1 MRALI
6 IGVGQCGTKIADL
19 FSLVDFEALA
29 VNTSKGD
36 LDYLKHIPPERRILI
51 GESITGGKGVNANP
65 LLGREAMKR
74 DLPLVMRKIGSII
87 GYEDVDIFFLTFGFG
102 GGTGAG
108 GTPVLAEAIKEEYP
122 DSLVVAI
129 GALPLKEEGIRPTI
143 NAAITIDKLSKI
155 ADSII
160 AIDNN
165 KLKEG
170 SDDIS
175 RAYERINYTIVERIA
190 SLLALVDVPGEQTL
204 DASDLKFVLKAFG
217 SFATVGYAKA
227 DANRVK
233 SLSRLIIKSF
243 ESEGLYLDANI
254 ESALY
259 GLVAIHGPPELL
271 KAKDI
276 FEALDYLT
284 NKIRGK
290 QIFRG
295 FYPDPR
301 EREVEV
307 VTLLSGIYESKSIE
321 DIIVTA
327 KKYAQSFMVAKKEA
341 ENRKEELLKG
351 LPDFDDIYPAVG
363 EEKEGNG
370 LESIFEGIDKDV
382 PDIKSLR
389 RRK

>member
-19 FSLVDFEALA
+19 FALVDFEALA
-29 VNTSKGD
+29 INTSRGD
-36 LDYLKHIPPERRILI
+36 LEYLKHIPPERRILI
-51 GESITGGKGVNANP
+51 GESLTGGKGVNANP
-65 LLGREAMKR
+65 VLGREAMKR
-74 DLPLVMRKIGSII
+74 DLPLVMRKIHSIV

-108 GTPVLAEAIKEEYP
+108 GTPILAEALKEEYP

-143 NAAITIDKLSKI
+143 NAAITIDKLSKV

-170 SDDIS
+170 DLDIS
-175 RAYERINYTIVERIA
+175 QAYEKINYTIVERIA
-190 SLLALVDVPGEQTL
+190 SLLALIDVPGEQTL

-227 DANRVK
+227 RADQVR
-233 SLSRLIIKSF
+233 SLSKLIVRSF
-243 ESEGLYLDANI
+243 ESEGLYLEANV

-259 GLVAIHGPPELL
+259 GLVAIHGPPEAL
-271 KAKDI
+271 KAKEI
-276 FEALDYLT
+276 FEALDELT
-284 NKIRGK
+284 ERIKGK

-301 EREVEV
+301 TREVEV

-321 DIIVTA
+321 EIVLTA
-327 KKYAQSFMVAKKEA
+327 KRYAQSFMKAKEEA
-341 ENRKEELLKG
+341 EEKKKTLLTG
-351 LPDFDDIYPAVG
+351 LPDFDDIYPVEG
-363 EEKEGNG
+363 E
-370 LESIFEGIDKDV
+370 
-382 PDIKSLR
+382 PDG
-389 RRK
+389 

>member
-29 VNTSKGD
+29 VNTSRGD

-51 GESITGGKGVNANP
+51 GESLTGGKGVNANP
-65 LLGREAMKR
+65 LLGREAMRR
-74 DLPLVMRKIGSII
+74 DLPLVMRKVGSII

-108 GTPVLAEAIKEEYP
+108 GTPVLAEALKEEYP
-122 DSLVVAI
+122 DSLVVAV

-165 KLKEG
+165 KLKETG
-170 SDDIS
+170 DDIS
-175 RAYERINYTIVERIA
+175 RAYERINYTVVERIA

-217 SFATVGYAKA
+217 SFATIGYSKA
-227 DANRVK
+227 EANKVK
-233 SLSRLIIKSF
+233 SLSRLILKSF
-243 ESEGLYLDANI
+243 ESEGLYLNANI

-307 VTLLSGIYESKSIE
+307 VTLLSGIYESDSIE
-321 DIIVTA
+321 EIILTA
-327 KKYAQSFMVAKKEA
+327 KEYARAFMNAKEEA
-341 ENRKEELLKG
+341 ETKKEELLKG
-351 LPDFDDIYPAVG
+351 LPDFDDVYPAPEDG
-363 EEKEGNG
+363 DIR
-370 LESIFEGIDKDV
+370 LEDVFNAIDKDV
-382 PDIKSLR
+382 PDIKKLR
-389 RRK
+389 RKS

>member
-29 VNTSKGD
+29 INTSRGD
-36 LDYLKHIPPERRILI
+36 LEYLKHVPHERRILI
-51 GESITGGKGVNANP
+51 GESLTGGKGVNANP
-65 LLGREAMKR
+65 ILGREAMKR

-87 GYEDVDIFFLTFGFG
+87 GYEDVDVFFLTFGFG

-108 GTPVLAEAIKEEYP
+108 GTPVLAEALKEEYP

-129 GALPLKEEGIRPTI
+129 GALPLREEGIRPTI

-170 SDDIS
+170 SDDIT

-217 SFATVGYAKA
+217 SFATIGYSKA
-227 DANRVK
+227 EAGRVK
-233 SLSRLIIKSF
+233 SLSRLIMKSF
-243 ESEGLYLDANI
+243 ENEGLYLDANI

-259 GLVAIHGPPELL
+259 GLVAVHGPPEAL
-271 KAKDI
+271 KAAEI

-321 DIIVTA
+321 DIIITA
-327 KKYAQSFMVAKKEA
+327 KRYAQSFMEAKEEAETKKKE
-341 ENRKEELLKG
+341 LLSG
-351 LPDFDDIYPAVG
+351 LPDFDDVYSRGTQDGEYSSIEGANGIRGG
-363 EEKEGNG
+363 EEHE
-370 LESIFEGIDKDV
+370 
-382 PDIKSLR
+382 
-389 RRK
+389 

>member
-29 VNTSKGD
+29 LNTSRGD
-36 LDYLKHIPPERRILI
+36 LEYLKHVPPERRILI
-51 GESITGGKGVNANP
+51 GENLTGGKGVNANP
-65 LLGREAMKR
+65 ILGREAMKR

-108 GTPVLAEAIKEEYP
+108 GTPVLAEALKEEYP

-129 GALPLKEEGIRPTI
+129 GALPLREEGIRPTI

-227 DANRVK
+227 DANKVK
-233 SLSRLIIKSF
+233 SLSRLITRSF

-259 GLVAIHGPPELL
+259 GLVAVHGPPEVL
-271 KAKDI
+271 KATDI
-276 FEALDYLT
+276 FEALNYLT

-307 VTLLSGIYESKSIE
+307 VTLLSGIYESRSIE
-321 DIIVTA
+321 DIIITA
-327 KKYAQSFMVAKKEA
+327 KRYARSFMEAKEKAENKKKE
-341 ENRKEELLKG
+341 LLSG
-351 LPDFDDIYPAVG
+351 LPDFDDVYAKGGSELKEIPYREYPD
-363 EEKEGNG
+363 
-370 LESIFEGIDKDV
+370 IEGIGKR
-382 PDIKSLR
+382 LR
-389 RRK
+389 REKDD

>member
-6 IGVGQCGTKIADL
+6 IGIGQCGTKIADL
-19 FSLVDFEALA
+19 FALVDFEALA
-29 VNTSKGD
+29 LNTSRSD
-36 LDYLKHIPPERRILI
+36 LEYLKYIPKERRILI
-51 GESITGGKGVNANP
+51 GESLTGGKGVNANP

-74 DLPLVMRKIGSII
+74 DLYLVMRKINSVV
-87 GYEDVDIFFLTFGFG
+87 GYDDVDVFFLTFGFG

-108 GTPVLAEAIKEEYP
+108 GTPVLAEALKEEYP

-129 GALPLKEEGIRPTI
+129 GALPLREEGIRPTI

-165 KLKEG
+165 KLRE
-170 SDDIS
+170 SDDDIG
-175 RAYERINYTIVERIA
+175 RAYEKINYTIVERIA

-227 DANRVK
+227 EANRVK

-243 ESEGLYLDANI
+243 EDEGLYLDANV

-259 GLVAIHGPPELL
+259 GLVAIHGPPEAL
-271 KAKDI
+271 KAGEI

-284 NKIRGK
+284 GKIRGK

-307 VTLLSGIYESKSIE
+307 VTLLSGIYESRSIE
-321 DIIVTA
+321 EIVRTA
-327 KKYAQSFMVAKKEA
+327 KAYAQSFMEAKEEA
-341 ENRKEELLKG
+341 ETKKRKLLSG
-351 LPDFDDIYPAVG
+351 LPDFDDIYPPRV
-363 EEKEGNG
+363 EP
-370 LESIFEGIDKDV
+370 S
-382 PDIKSLR
+382 PDTGWSKLGR
-389 RRK
+389 QGDG

>member
-19 FSLVDFEALA
+19 FALVNFEALA
-29 VNTSKGD
+29 INTSKSD
-36 LDYLKHIPPERRILI
+36 LEYLKHIPEERRILV
-51 GESITGGKGVNANP
+51 GESLTGGKGVNANP
-65 LLGREAMKR
+65 VLGREAIKR
-74 DLPLVMRKIGSII
+74 DLPLVMKKISSMV
-87 GYEDVDIFFLTFGFG
+87 GYSDVDIFFLTFGFG

-108 GTPVLAEAIKEEYP
+108 GSPVLAEALKEEYP

-143 NAAITIDKLSKI
+143 NAAITIDKLSKVV
-155 ADSII
+155 DSII

-165 KLKEG
+165 KLKE
-170 SDDIS
+170 SAEDIS
-175 RAYERINYTIVERIA
+175 KAYEKINYTIVERIA
-190 SLLALVDVPGEQTL
+190 SLLALIDVPGEQTL
-204 DASDLKFVLKAFG
+204 DASDLKFVLNAFG

-227 DANRVK
+227 EANKVK
-233 SLSRLIIKSF
+233 NISRLILKSF
-243 ESEGLYLDANI
+243 ENEGLYLEANI

-276 FEALDYLT
+276 FEALEYLT
-284 NKIRGK
+284 RKIKGK

-301 EREVEV
+301 EKEIEV

-321 DIIVTA
+321 DIVVTA
-327 KKYAQSFMVAKKEA
+327 KKYAHAFMKAKEEAETKKKE
-341 ENRKEELLKG
+341 LLTG
-351 LPDFDDIYPAVG
+351 LPDFDDIYPG
-363 EEKEGNG
+363 EVDERLG
-370 LESIFEGIDKDV
+370 
-382 PDIKSLR
+382 
-389 RRK
+389 

>member
-1 MRALI
+1 VRAII

-29 VNTSKGD
+29 INTSRGD
-36 LDYLKHIPPERRILI
+36 LDYLKHIPPDRRILI
-51 GESITGGKGVNANP
+51 GESLTGGKGVNANP
-65 LLGREAMKR
+65 VLGREAMKR
-74 DLPLVMRKIGSII
+74 DLPMVMRKISSMV

-108 GTPVLAEAIKEEYP
+108 GTPVLAEALKEEYP

-129 GALPLKEEGIRPTI
+129 GALPLREEGIRPTI
-143 NAAITIDKLSKI
+143 NAAITIDKLSKV

-170 SDDIS
+170 DLDIS
-175 RAYERINYTIVERIA
+175 QAYERINYTIVERIA
-190 SLLALVDVPGEQTL
+190 SLLALIDVPGEQTL

-227 DANRVK
+227 RADQLK
-233 SLSRLIIKSF
+233 SLSKLIVRSF
-243 ESEGLYLDANI
+243 ESEGLYLEANV

-259 GLVAIHGPPELL
+259 GLVAVHGPPEVL
-271 KAKDI
+271 KAKEI
-276 FEALDYLT
+276 FEALDELT
-284 NKIRGK
+284 DRIKGK

-301 EREVEV
+301 TREVEV
-307 VTLLSGIYESKSIE
+307 VTLLSGIYDSESIE
-321 DIIVTA
+321 RIIRTA
-327 KKYAQSFMVAKKEA
+327 KEYASSFMRAKKEA
-341 ENRKEELLKG
+341 EEKKKELLSG
-351 LPDFDDIYPAVG
+351 LPDFDDLYPGG
-363 EEKEGNG
+363 E
-370 LESIFEGIDKDV
+370 DAD
-382 PDIKSLR
+382 
-389 RRK
+389 

>member
-6 IGVGQCGTKIADL
+6 IGIGQCGTKIADL
-19 FSLVDFEALA
+19 FALVDFETLA
-29 VNTSKGD
+29 INTSRGD
-36 LDYLKHIPPERRILI
+36 LDYLKHVPQDRKILI
-51 GESITGGKGVNANP
+51 GEALTGGKGVNANP
-65 LLGREAMKR
+65 ILGREAMKR
-74 DLPLVMRKIGSII
+74 DLPLVMRKINSIV
-87 GYEDVDIFFLTFGFG
+87 GYDDVDIFFLTFGFG

-108 GTPVLAEAIKEEYP
+108 GTPVLAEALKEEYP

-170 SDDIS
+170 NDDIS

-204 DASDLKFVLKAFG
+204 DASDLKFILKAFG

-227 DANRVK
+227 DASKVK
-233 SLSRLIIKSF
+233 SLSRLIIRSF

-259 GLVAIHGPPELL
+259 GLVAIHGPPEVL
-271 KAKDI
+271 KASDI

-307 VTLLSGIYESKSIE
+307 VTLLSGIYESRSIE
-321 DIIVTA
+321 EIVRTA
-327 KKYAQSFMVAKKEA
+327 KEYARSFMEAKREA
-341 ENRKEELLKG
+341 ETKKSELFNG
-351 LPDFDDIYPAVG
+351 LPDFDDVYPTVIPDESSG
-363 EEKEGNG
+363 ELLDIGG
-370 LESIFEGIDKDV
+370 L
-382 PDIKSLR
+382 IKGP
-389 RRK
+389 RRKKNE

>member
-36 LDYLKHIPPERRILI
+36 LEYLKHIPHERRILI
-51 GESITGGKGVNANP
+51 GEGLTRGKGVNANP
-65 LLGREAMKR
+65 ILGREAMKR

-87 GYEDVDIFFLTFGFG
+87 GYEDIDIFFLTFGFG

-108 GTPVLAEAIKEEYP
+108 GTPILAEALKEEYP

-170 SDDIS
+170 DDDIS
-175 RAYERINYTIVERIA
+175 KAYEKINYTIVERIA

-204 DASDLKFVLKAFG
+204 DSSDLKFVLKAFG

-227 DANRVK
+227 DAGKVK
-233 SLSRLIIKSF
+233 SLSRLIMKSF
-243 ESEGLYLDANI
+243 ESEGLYLEANI

-259 GLVAIHGPPELL
+259 GLVAVHGPPEVL
-271 KAKDI
+271 KASDI

-284 NKIRGK
+284 GKIRGK

-307 VTLLSGIYESKSIE
+307 VTLLSGIYDSRSIE
-321 DIIVTA
+321 DIIITA
-327 KKYAQSFMVAKKEA
+327 KNYAQSFMKAREEA
-341 ENRKEELLKG
+341 ETKKKKLLSG
-351 LPDFDDIYPAVG
+351 LPDFDDVYPPG
-363 EEKEGNG
+363 ETGVSELYDG
-370 LESIFEGIDKDV
+370 SFPDVDGITK
-382 PDIKSLR
+382 KLR
-389 RRK
+389 RQEDD

>member
-1 MRALI
+1 MRTLV
-6 IGVGQCGTKIADL
+6 IGIGQCGTKIADL
-19 FSLVDFEALA
+19 FALVDFESLA
-29 VNTSKGD
+29 INTSRGD
-36 LDYLKHIPPERRILI
+36 LEYLKHIPQDRRILI

-65 LLGREAMKR
+65 ILGREAMKR
-74 DLPLVMRKIGSII
+74 DLSLVMRKINSIV

-108 GTPVLAEAIKEEYP
+108 GTPVLTEALKEEHP

-129 GALPLKEEGIRPTI
+129 GALPLREEGIRPTI

-170 SDDIS
+170 NDDIS
-175 RAYERINYTIVERIA
+175 RAYERINYTVVERIA

-227 DANRVK
+227 DASKVK

-259 GLVAIHGPPELL
+259 GLVAIHGPPEVL
-271 KAKDI
+271 KAGDI

-284 NKIRGK
+284 SKIRGK

-301 EREVEV
+301 ERDVEV
-307 VTLLSGIYESKSIE
+307 VTLLSGIYESQSIE
-321 DIIVTA
+321 EIVRTA
-327 KKYAQSFMVAKKEA
+327 KEYAKSFMEAKKEA
-341 ENRKEELLKG
+341 ETKKSELLSG
-351 LPDFDDIYPAVG
+351 LPDFDDIYPVP
-363 EEKEGNG
+363 EVEGN
-370 LESIFEGIDKDV
+370 EE
-382 PDIKSLR
+382 R
-389 RRK
+389 

>member
-51 GESITGGKGVNANP
+51 GESLTGGKGVNANP

-87 GYEDVDIFFLTFGFG
+87 GYEDVDVFFLTFGFG

-233 SLSRLIIKSF
+233 NLSRLIIKSF

-284 NKIRGK
+284 SKIRGK

-363 EEKEGNG
+363 EGKEGNG

>member
-1 MRALI
+1 LRALI
-6 IGVGQCGTKIADL
+6 IGIGQCGTKIADL
-19 FSLVDFEALA
+19 FALVDFETLA
-29 VNTSKGD
+29 VNTSRGD
-36 LDYLKHIPPERRILI
+36 LEYLKHVPQDRRILI

-65 LLGREAMKR
+65 ILGREAMKR
-74 DLPLVMRKIGSII
+74 DLPMVMRKISSIV
-87 GYEDVDIFFLTFGFG
+87 GYEDVDVFFLTFGFG

-108 GTPVLAEAIKEEYP
+108 GTPVLAEALKEEYP

-170 SDDIS
+170 NDDIS

-227 DANRVK
+227 DASKVK

-259 GLVAIHGPPELL
+259 GLVAIHGPPEVL
-271 KAKDI
+271 KAGDI

-284 NKIRGK
+284 TKIRGK

-307 VTLLSGIYESKSIE
+307 VTLLSGIYESGSIE
-321 DIIVTA
+321 KIVRTA
-327 KKYAQSFMVAKKEA
+327 KEYARSFMEAKKEA
-341 ENRKEELLKG
+341 ETKKSELLSG
-351 LPDFDDIYPAVG
+351 LPDFEDLYGAPALG
-363 EEKEGNG
+363 DSP
-370 LESIFEGIDKDV
+370 SIEGIV
-382 PDIKSLR
+382 KSLR
-389 RRK
+389 RKGNG

>member
-1 MRALI
+1 MRAII

-19 FSLVDFEALA
+19 FALVDFETLA
-29 VNTSKGD
+29 INTSKGD
-36 LDYLKHIPPERRILI
+36 LEYLKHIPPERRVLI
-51 GESITGGKGVNANP
+51 GEGLTGGKGVNANP

-74 DLPLVMRKIGSII
+74 DLQIVMRKIGSII
-87 GYEDVDIFFLTFGFG
+87 GYEDVDVFFLTFGFG

-108 GTPVLAEAIKEEYP
+108 GTPVLAQALKEEYP

-129 GALPLKEEGIRPTI
+129 GALPLREEGIRPTI

-165 KLKEG
+165 KLKESG
-170 SDDIS
+170 DDITK
-175 RAYERINYTIVERIA
+175 AYERINYTIVERIA

-217 SFATVGYAKA
+217 SFATIGYAKA
-227 DANRVK
+227 DANKVK
-233 SLSRLIIKSF
+233 SLSRLIMKSF
-243 ESEGLYLDANI
+243 ENEGLYLDANI

-259 GLVAIHGPPELL
+259 GLVAIHGPPEIL
-271 KAKDI
+271 KATEI
-276 FEALDYLT
+276 FEALEYLT

-307 VTLLSGIYESKSIE
+307 VTLLSGIYDSKSIE
-321 DIIVTA
+321 DIVLTA
-327 KKYAQSFMVAKKEA
+327 KHYARSFMEAKAEAETRKKE
-341 ENRKEELLKG
+341 LLSG
-351 LPDFDDIYPAVG
+351 LPDFDDIYPGG
-363 EEKEGNG
+363 EE
-370 LESIFEGIDKDV
+370 
-382 PDIKSLR
+382 
-389 RRK
+389 

>member
-6 IGVGQCGTKIADL
+6 IGIGQCGTKIADL
-19 FSLVDFEALA
+19 FALVDFESLA
-29 VNTSKGD
+29 INTSKSD
-36 LDYLKHIPPERRILI
+36 LEYLRHIPQERRILI

-65 LLGREAMKR
+65 VLGREAMKR
-74 DLPLVMRKIGSII
+74 DLHLVMRKIRLAI
-87 GYEDVDIFFLTFGFG
+87 GYEDVDVFFLTFGFG

-108 GTPVLAEAIKEEYP
+108 GTPVLAEALKEEYP
-122 DSLVVAI
+122 DSLVVAV

-143 NAAITIDKLSKI
+143 NAAITIDKLSKF

-165 KLKEG
+165 KLKG
-170 SDDIS
+170 SGVGIG

-190 SLLALVDVPGEQTL
+190 SLLALIDVPGEQTL

-217 SFATVGYAKA
+217 SFATIGYAKA
-227 DANRVK
+227 EASKVK
-233 SLSRLIIKSF
+233 SLSRLILKSF
-243 ESEGLYLDANI
+243 ENEGLYLDANI

-259 GLVAIHGPPELL
+259 GLIAIHGPPELL
-271 KAKDI
+271 RADEI
-276 FEALDYLT
+276 FDALDYLT
-284 NKIRGK
+284 QKIKGK

-321 DIIVTA
+321 DIILTA
-327 KKYAQSFMVAKKEA
+327 KRYAQSFMKAKKEA
-341 ENRKEELLKG
+341 EIKKQELLSG
-351 LPDFDDIYPAVG
+351 LPDFDDVYPG
-363 EEKEGNG
+363 EIE
-370 LESIFEGIDKDV
+370 
-382 PDIKSLR
+382 
-389 RRK
+389 

>member
-29 VNTSKGD
+29 LNTSRGD
-36 LDYLKHIPPERRILI
+36 LEYLKHVPHERRILI
-51 GESITGGKGVNANP
+51 GESLTGGKGVNANP
-65 LLGREAMKR
+65 ILGREAMKR

-108 GTPVLAEAIKEEYP
+108 GTPVLAEALKEEYP

-129 GALPLKEEGIRPTI
+129 GALPLREEGIRPTI

-170 SDDIS
+170 GDDIS
-175 RAYERINYTIVERIA
+175 KAYERINYTIVERIA

-227 DANRVK
+227 DAGRIK
-233 SLSRLIIKSF
+233 SLSRLITRSF
-243 ESEGLYLDANI
+243 ESEGLYLEANI

-259 GLVAIHGPPELL
+259 GLVAIHGPPETL
-271 KAKDI
+271 KAADI
-276 FEALDYLT
+276 FEALNYLT

-307 VTLLSGIYESKSIE
+307 VTLLSGIYESRSIE
-321 DIIVTA
+321 DIIITA
-327 KKYAQSFMVAKKEA
+327 KQYARSFMEAKEEA
-341 ENRKEELLKG
+341 ENRKKELLSG
-351 LPDFDDIYPAVG
+351 LPDFDDVYAKGIPDG
-363 EEKEGNG
+363 EY
-370 LESIFEGIDKDV
+370 
-382 PDIKSLR
+382 PDIEEVSERLR
-389 RRK
+389 REKYE

>member
-6 IGVGQCGTKIADL
+6 VGIGQCGTKIADL
-19 FSLVDFEALA
+19 FALVDFEAIA

-36 LDYLKHIPPERRILI
+36 LEYLKHVPSERRVLI
-51 GESITGGKGVNANP
+51 GEGLTNGKGVNANP
-65 LLGREAMKR
+65 ILGREAMKR
-74 DLPLVMRKIGSII
+74 DLPVVMRKIGSII
-87 GYEDVDIFFLTFGFG
+87 GYEDVDVFFLTFGFG

-108 GTPVLAEAIKEEYP
+108 GTPVLAQALKEEYP
-122 DSLVVAI
+122 EALVVAI
-129 GALPLKEEGIRPTI
+129 GALPLREEGIRPTI
-143 NAAITIDKLSKI
+143 NAAITIDKLSRV

-170 SDDIS
+170 NDDIT
-175 RAYERINYTIVERIA
+175 RAYERINYTVVERIA

-227 DANRVK
+227 EAGKVK
-233 SLSRLIIKSF
+233 NLSRLIMRSF

-259 GLVAIHGPPELL
+259 GLVAIHGPPEVL
-271 KAKDI
+271 KASEI

-284 NKIRGK
+284 GKIRGK

-307 VTLLSGIYESKSIE
+307 VTLLSGIYESSSIE
-321 DIIVTA
+321 EIIITA
-327 KKYAQSFMVAKKEA
+327 KQYARSFMEVKEEAETRKKE
-341 ENRKEELLKG
+341 LLSG
-351 LPDFDDIYPAVG
+351 LPDFDDVYPAG
-363 EEKEGNG
+363 MEENYPG
-370 LESIFEGIDKDV
+370 SIEGI
-382 PDIKSLR
+382 IKRLR
-389 RRK
+389 RREDE

>member
-6 IGVGQCGTKIADL
+6 IGIGQCGTKIADL
-19 FSLVDFEALA
+19 FALVDFETLA
-29 VNTSKGD
+29 VNTSRGD
-36 LDYLKHIPPERRILI
+36 LEYLKHVPQDRRLLI

-74 DLPLVMRKIGSII
+74 DLPLVMKKINSIV

-108 GTPVLAEAIKEEYP
+108 GTPVLAEALKEEYP

-129 GALPLKEEGIRPTI
+129 GALPLREEGIRPTI

-170 SDDIS
+170 NDDIS

-227 DANRVK
+227 EASKVK

-259 GLVAIHGPPELL
+259 GLVAVHGPPEAL
-271 KAKDI
+271 KAGDI

-307 VTLLSGIYESKSIE
+307 VTLLSGIYDSKSIE
-321 DIIVTA
+321 EIVRTA
-327 KKYAQSFMVAKKEA
+327 KEYAKSFMQAKKEA
-341 ENRKEELLKG
+341 ETKKSELLSG
-351 LPDFDDIYPAVG
+351 LPDFDDLYPGG
-363 EEKEGNG
+363 EVYDVSSPR
-370 LESIFEGIDKDV
+370 LEEVAKR
-382 PDIKSLR
+382 LR
-389 RRK
+389 RGAHD

>member
-19 FSLVDFEALA
+19 FALVDFEALA
-29 VNTSKGD
+29 INTSKGD
-36 LDYLKHIPPERRILI
+36 LDYLKHVPHERRILI
-51 GESITGGKGVNANP
+51 GESLTGGKGVNANP
-65 LLGREAMKR
+65 ILGREAMKR
-74 DLPLVMRKIGSII
+74 DLPLVMRKVGSII
-87 GYEDVDIFFLTFGFG
+87 GYEDIDIFFLTFGFG

-108 GTPVLAEAIKEEYP
+108 GTPVLAKALKEEYP

-170 SDDIS
+170 SDDIT

-227 DANRVK
+227 EANKVK

-243 ESEGLYLDANI
+243 ESEGLYLEANI

-259 GLVAIHGPPELL
+259 GLVAIHGPPETL
-271 KAKDI
+271 KAAEI

-307 VTLLSGIYESKSIE
+307 VTLLSGIYESRSIE
-321 DIIVTA
+321 DIIITA
-327 KKYAQSFMVAKKEA
+327 KRYAQSFMEAKEEAETKKKE
-341 ENRKEELLKG
+341 LLSG
-351 LPDFDDIYPAVG
+351 LPDFDDVYAKGGSELKEIFPDGVG
-363 EEKEGNG
+363 DIEGV
-370 LESIFEGIDKDV
+370 IRK
-382 PDIKSLR
+382 LR
-389 RRK
+389 RGEND

>member
-1 MRALI
+1 MKALI

-19 FSLVDFEALA
+19 FSLVNFDA
-29 VNTSKGD
+29 VAINTSRGD
-36 LDYLKHIPPERRILI
+36 LDYLKHIPPERRILV
-51 GESITGGKGVNANP
+51 GEGVTGGKGVNANP

-74 DLPLVMRKIGSII
+74 DLPTVMRKIGSLI

-108 GTPVLAEAIKEEYP
+108 GTPLLAEALKDEYP
-122 DSLVVAI
+122 DSLVVAV
-129 GALPLKEEGIRPTI
+129 GALPLREEGIRPTI
-143 NAAITIDKLSKI
+143 NAAITIDKLSKM

-170 SDDIS
+170 EEDIS
-175 RAYERINYTIVERIA
+175 GAYEKINYTIVERIA

-227 DANRVK
+227 DAGKIKN
-233 SLSRLIIKSF
+233 LSRLILKSF
-243 ESEGLYLDANI
+243 ENEGLYLDANI

-259 GLVAIHGPPELL
+259 GLVAIHGPPEAM
-271 KAKDI
+271 KASEI

-284 NKIRGK
+284 KRIKGK

-301 EREVEV
+301 EREIEV
-307 VTLLSGIYESKSIE
+307 VTLLSGIYDSKSIE
-321 DIIVTA
+321 DIVVTA
-327 KKYAQSFMVAKKEA
+327 KQYAQSFIKAREEA
-341 ENRKEELLKG
+341 EVEQKKLLSG
-351 LPDFDDIYPAVG
+351 LPDFDDVYPTEDGMEEIYDGPFPDG
-363 EEKEGNG
+363 ERATKKLRG
-370 LESIFEGIDKDV
+370 SKDG
-382 PDIKSLR
+382 
-389 RRK
+389 

>member
-1 MRALI
+1 VRAII

-29 VNTSKGD
+29 INTSRGD
-36 LDYLKHIPPERRILI
+36 LEYLKHIPPDRRILI
-51 GESITGGKGVNANP
+51 GESLVGGKGVNANP
-65 LLGREAMKR
+65 VLGREAMKR
-74 DLPLVMRKIGSII
+74 DLPIVMRKISSMV

-108 GTPVLAEAIKEEYP
+108 GTPVLAEALKEEYP

-129 GALPLKEEGIRPTI
+129 GALPLREEGIRPTI
-143 NAAITIDKLSKI
+143 NAAITIDKLSKV

-170 SDDIS
+170 DLDIAQ
-175 RAYERINYTIVERIA
+175 AYERINYTIVERIA
-190 SLLALVDVPGEQTL
+190 SLLALIDVPGEQTL

-227 DANRVK
+227 RADQVK
-233 SLSRLIIKSF
+233 SLSKLIMKSF
-243 ESEGLYLDANI
+243 ESEGLYLEANV

-259 GLVAIHGPPELL
+259 GLVAIHGPPEAL
-271 KAKDI
+271 KAKEI
-276 FEALDYLT
+276 FEALDELT
-284 NKIRGK
+284 GRIKGK

-301 EREVEV
+301 TREVEV
-307 VTLLSGIYESKSIE
+307 VTLLSGIYDSESIE
-321 DIIVTA
+321 SIIRTA
-327 KKYAQSFMVAKKEA
+327 KEYASSFMKAKMEA
-341 ENRKEELLKG
+341 EEKKRKLLSG
-351 LPDFDDIYPAVG
+351 LPDFDDLYSGGVDA
-363 EEKEGNG
+363 
-370 LESIFEGIDKDV
+370 D
-382 PDIKSLR
+382 
-389 RRK
+389 

>member
-29 VNTSKGD
+29 INTSRGD
-36 LDYLKHIPPERRILI
+36 LEYLKHIPQERRILI
-51 GESITGGKGVNANP
+51 GESLTGGKGVNANP
-65 LLGREAMKR
+65 ILGREAMKR
-74 DLPLVMRKIGSII
+74 DLPMVMRKIGSII

-108 GTPVLAEAIKEEYP
+108 GTPVLAQALKEEYP

-165 KLKEG
+165 KLKES
-170 SDDIS
+170 SDDIT

-227 DANRVK
+227 DASKLK

-243 ESEGLYLDANI
+243 ESEGLYLEANI

-259 GLVAIHGPPELL
+259 GLVAIHGPPEVL
-271 KAKDI
+271 KASDI

-284 NKIRGK
+284 GKIRGK

-307 VTLLSGIYESKSIE
+307 VTLLSGIYDSKSIE

-327 KKYAQSFMVAKKEA
+327 KTYAQSFMEAKSEAEEKKKE
-341 ENRKEELLKG
+341 LLSG
-351 LPDFDDIYPAVG
+351 LPDFDDVYVRGGTELKGILPDGEYPSI
-363 EEKEGNG
+363 EEVSK
-370 LESIFEGIDKDV
+370 K
-382 PDIKSLR
+382 LR
-389 RRK
+389 RGNDE

>member
-6 IGVGQCGTKIADL
+6 IGIGQCGTKIADL
-19 FSLVDFEALA
+19 FALVDFETLA
-29 VNTSKGD
+29 VNTSRGD
-36 LDYLKHIPPERRILI
+36 LEYLKHVPQDRRLLI

-74 DLPLVMRKIGSII
+74 DLPMVMKKINSIV

-108 GTPVLAEAIKEEYP
+108 GTPVLAEALKEEYP

-129 GALPLKEEGIRPTI
+129 GALPLREEGIRPTI

-170 SDDIS
+170 NDDIS

-227 DANRVK
+227 EASKVK

-259 GLVAIHGPPELL
+259 GLVAVHGPPEVL
-271 KAKDI
+271 KAGDI

-307 VTLLSGIYESKSIE
+307 VTLLSGIYDSKSIE
-321 DIIVTA
+321 EIVRTA
-327 KKYAQSFMVAKKEA
+327 KEYAKSFMQAKKEA
-341 ENRKEELLKG
+341 ETKKSELLSG
-351 LPDFDDIYPAVG
+351 LPDFDDLYPGG
-363 EEKEGNG
+363 EVYDVSSPR
-370 LESIFEGIDKDV
+370 LEEVAKR
-382 PDIKSLR
+382 LR
-389 RRK
+389 RGAHD

>member
-6 IGVGQCGTKIADL
+6 IGVGQCGTKIADI
-19 FSLVDFEALA
+19 FALVDFEALA

-36 LDYLKHIPPERRILI
+36 LSYLKHIPQEHRVLV

-74 DLPLVMRKIGSII
+74 DLPLVMKKIGSIV
-87 GYEDVDIFFLTFGFG
+87 GYDDVDVFFLTFGFG

-108 GTPVLAEAIKEEYP
+108 GTPVLAEALKEEYP

-129 GALPLKEEGIRPTI
+129 GALPLREEGIRPTI

-165 KLKEG
+165 KLKESG
-170 SDDIS
+170 EDIT
-175 RAYERINYTIVERIA
+175 RAYEKINYTIVERIA

-227 DANRVK
+227 DASKIRN
-233 SLSRLIIKSF
+233 LSRLIMKSF
-243 ESEGLYLDANI
+243 ENEGLYLDANI

-259 GLVAIHGPPELL
+259 GLVAIHGPPGAL
-271 KAKDI
+271 KASEI

-284 NKIRGK
+284 SKIKGK

-307 VTLLSGIYESKSIE
+307 VTLLSGIYESRSIE
-321 DIIVTA
+321 EIILTA
-327 KKYAQSFMVAKKEA
+327 KEYARSFMEAKEEA
-341 ENRKEELLKG
+341 ENRKNELLSG
-351 LPDFDDIYPAVG
+351 LPDFDDLYPPARST
-363 EEKEGNG
+363 EDPAEGG
-370 LESIFEGIDKDV
+370 
-382 PDIKSLR
+382 
-389 RRK
+389 

>member
-1 MRALI
+1 LRALI
-6 IGVGQCGTKIADL
+6 IGIGQCGTKIADL
-19 FSLVDFEALA
+19 FALVDFEALA
-29 VNTSKGD
+29 INTSKGD
-36 LDYLKHIPPERRILI
+36 LEYLKHIPPDRRVLV
-51 GESITGGKGVNANP
+51 GESLTGGKGVNANP
-65 LLGREAMKR
+65 ILGREAMKR
-74 DLPLVMRKIGSII
+74 DLPMVMRKINSII
-87 GYEDVDIFFLTFGFG
+87 GFEDVDIFFLTFGFG

-108 GTPVLAEAIKEEYP
+108 GTPVLAQALKEEYP

-129 GALPLKEEGIRPTI
+129 GALPLREEGIRPTI

-165 KLKEG
+165 KLKETG
-170 SDDIS
+170 DDIS

-227 DANRVK
+227 DASRVK

-243 ESEGLYLDANI
+243 ESEGLYLEVNI

-259 GLVAIHGPPELL
+259 GLVAIHGPPEVL
-271 KAKDI
+271 KASEI

-284 NKIRGK
+284 GKIRGK

-321 DIIVTA
+321 EIVKRA
-327 KKYAQSFMVAKKEA
+327 KEYAKSFIEAKEEA
-341 ENRKEELLKG
+341 ESKKRELLSG
-351 LPDFDDIYPAVG
+351 LPDFDDIYPSIS
-363 EEKEGNG
+363 EEEPLPEVDSQN
-370 LESIFEGIDKDV
+370 SDKRGRV
-382 PDIKSLR
+382 
-389 RRK
+389 

>member
-19 FSLVDFEALA
+19 FSLVDFETLA
-29 VNTSKGD
+29 INTSRGD
-36 LDYLKHIPPERRILI
+36 LEYLKHVPHERRILI
-51 GESITGGKGVNANP
+51 GEGITGGKGVNANP
-65 LLGREAMKR
+65 ILGREAMKR
-74 DLPLVMRKIGSII
+74 DLPVVMRKIGSII

-108 GTPVLAEAIKEEYP
+108 GTPILAEALKEEYP

-129 GALPLKEEGIRPTI
+129 GALPLREEGIRPTI

-165 KLKEG
+165 KLRG
-170 SDDIS
+170 SGDDITH
-175 RAYERINYTIVERIA
+175 AYERINYTIVERIA

-227 DANRVK
+227 EAGRVK

-243 ESEGLYLDANI
+243 ENEGLYLDANI

-259 GLVAIHGPPELL
+259 GLVAVHGPPEVL
-271 KAKDI
+271 KAGDI

-284 NKIRGK
+284 NKIKGK

-307 VTLLSGIYESKSIE
+307 VTLLSGIYDSKSIE
-321 DIIVTA
+321 DIIITA
-327 KKYAQSFMVAKKEA
+327 RNYAQSFMKAKEEAESRKKE
-341 ENRKEELLKG
+341 LLSG
-351 LPDFDDIYPAVG
+351 LPDFDDVYPSGDVY
-363 EEKEGNG
+363 EGT
-370 LESIFEGIDKDV
+370 FPDV
-382 PDIKSLR
+382 NEVAKRLR
-389 RRK
+389 RGKDD

>member
-29 VNTSKGD
+29 VNTSRGD
-36 LDYLKHIPPERRILI
+36 LEYLKHVPHERRILI
-51 GESITGGKGVNANP
+51 GESLTGGKGVNANP
-65 LLGREAMKR
+65 ILGREAMKR

-108 GTPVLAEAIKEEYP
+108 GTPVLAEALKEEYP

-170 SDDIS
+170 GDDIS
-175 RAYERINYTIVERIA
+175 KAYERINYTIVERIA

-227 DANRVK
+227 DAGRIK
-233 SLSRLIIKSF
+233 SLSRLITRSF
-243 ESEGLYLDANI
+243 ESEGLYLEANI

-259 GLVAIHGPPELL
+259 GLVAIHGPPEVL
-271 KAKDI
+271 KAADI
-276 FEALDYLT
+276 FEALNYLT

-307 VTLLSGIYESKSIE
+307 VTLLSGIYESRSIE
-321 DIIVTA
+321 DIIITA
-327 KKYAQSFMVAKKEA
+327 KRYAQSFMEAKEEA
-341 ENRKEELLKG
+341 ENKKKELLSG
-351 LPDFDDIYPAVG
+351 LPDFDDVYARGGSELKDIFPDG
-363 EEKEGNG
+363 EY
-370 LESIFEGIDKDV
+370 
-382 PDIKSLR
+382 PDIDRISKKLR
-389 RRK
+389 REKDE

>member
-1 MRALI
+1 MRAII
-6 IGVGQCGTKIADL
+6 IGIGQCGTKIADI

-29 VNTSKGD
+29 INTSKGD
-36 LDYLKHIPPERRILI
+36 LEYLKHIPQDRRILI
-51 GESITGGKGVNANP
+51 GESIVGGKGVNANP
-65 LLGREAMKR
+65 VLGREAMKR
-74 DLPLVMRKIGSII
+74 DLPVIMRKIRSLI

-108 GTPVLAEAIKEEYP
+108 GTPVLAEALKEEYP

-155 ADSII
+155 VDSII

-165 KLKEG
+165 KLKESG
-170 SDDIS
+170 EDIS
-175 RAYERINYTIVERIA
+175 QAYERINYAIVERIA
-190 SLLALVDVPGEQTL
+190 SLLALIDVPGEQTL
-204 DASDLKFVLKAFG
+204 DASDLKFVLRAMG

-227 DANRVK
+227 DASKVK
-233 SLSRLIIKSF
+233 SLSRLIVRSF
-243 ESEGLYLDANI
+243 ENEGLYLDVNI

-259 GLVAIHGPPELL
+259 GLVAIHGPPEAL
-271 KAKDI
+271 KANEI
-276 FEALDYLT
+276 FEALNELT
-284 NKIRGK
+284 GRIRGK

-321 DIIVTA
+321 DIVVTA
-327 KKYAQSFMVAKKEA
+327 KRYAQEFMKA
-341 ENRKEELLKG
+341 KEEGEIKKRQLLSG
-351 LPDFDDIYPAVG
+351 LPDFDDIYPG
-363 EEKEGNG
+363 EINDQ
-370 LESIFEGIDKDV
+370 S
-382 PDIKSLR
+382 
-389 RRK
+389 

>member
-19 FSLVDFEALA
+19 FSLVDFESLA

-143 NAAITIDKLSKI
+143 NAAITIDKLSKM

-170 SDDIS
+170 ADDIS

-243 ESEGLYLDANI
+243 ESEGLYLEANI

-284 NKIRGK
+284 SKIRGK

-307 VTLLSGIYESKSIE
+307 VTLLSGIYESQSIE
-321 DIIVTA
+321 DIILTA

-341 ENRKEELLKG
+341 ENKKEELLKG

-363 EEKEGNG
+363 GETEKNELEG
-370 LESIFEGIDKDV
+370 IFDGIDKDV
-382 PDIKSLR
+382 PDIKNLR

>member
-1 MRALI
+1 MKALI
-6 IGVGQCGTKIADL
+6 IGIGQCGTKIADL
-19 FSLVDFEALA
+19 FALVEFEAIAL
-29 VNTSKGD
+29 NTSRGD
-36 LDYLKHIPPERRILI
+36 LEYLKHIPKDRRILI

-74 DLPLVMRKIGSII
+74 DLPMVMKKIDSVV

-108 GTPVLAEAIKEEYP
+108 GTSVLAEALKEEYP

-165 KLKEG
+165 KLRESG
-170 SDDIS
+170 DDIS
-175 RAYERINYTIVERIA
+175 GAYEKINYTIVERIA

-227 DANRVK
+227 DASKIK

-259 GLVAIHGPPELL
+259 GLVAIHGPPEVL
-271 KAKDI
+271 KASDI
-276 FEALDYLT
+276 FEALEYLT
-284 NKIRGK
+284 SKIRGK

-321 DIIVTA
+321 EIVKTA
-327 KKYAQSFMVAKKEA
+327 KEYARSFMQAKNEA
-341 ENRKEELLKG
+341 ETKKRELLSG
-351 LPDFDDIYPAVG
+351 LPDFDDLYPSTPT
-363 EEKEGNG
+363 KEVHGIHEI
-370 LESIFEGIDKDV
+370 LEDIDKDIPPV
-382 PDIKSLR
+382 SMLR
-389 RRK
+389 GQRK